1 MGLQVNTNIAA
12 LNAYRNL
19 SVTDGQM
26 SKSLEKLS
34 SGFRIN
40 RAADDAAGLAIS
52 EGLRSQIGGLK
63 VAVRNTQDGISVVQ
77 TAEGALT
84 ETHSILQRMR
94 DLAVQASNT
103 GGLNDDAKGNIQSE
117 VVQLKAELDRIA
129 NTTTFNGKKL
139 LDGSFTANFQ
149 VGANAGETI
158 GVNIATAM
166 GSSGLGVG
174 GVDVTGNGRF
184 TNQAA
189 AASGAVVT
197 TTAASGTNAS
207 LAISSASADVFA
219 GGTTHAAAFKALEGT
234 ISFGGKSLDLSSV
247 DYGNA
252 DLDNNATTTGTD
264 VQHLAV
270 LNKAAQAAF
279 GLATTVNPFSAAGG
293 VLTFAPPVNTA
304 GYTDAAGSIDG
315 TAASI
320 AKATP
325 TFAAASG
332 ATSAIT
338 ALDTAI
344 KTVSTT
350 RADLGAIQNR
360 FDHTINNLNVAV
372 ENLTASESRIR
383 DADMAQEMV
392 QFTRNQILSQAGT
405 AMLAQANQASQGVL
419 SLLRG

>member
-1 MGLQVNTNIAA
+1 
-12 LNAYRNL
+12 
-19 SVTDGQM
+19 
-26 SKSLEKLS
+26 
-34 SGFRIN
+34 
-40 RAADDAAGLAIS
+40 
-52 EGLRSQIGGLK
+52 
-63 VAVRNTQDGISVVQ
+63 
-77 TAEGALT
+77 
-84 ETHSILQRMR
+84 
-94 DLAVQASNT
+94 
-103 GGLNDDAKGNIQSE
+103 
-117 VVQLKAELDRIA
+117 
-129 NTTTFNGKKL
+129 
-139 LDGSFTANFQ
+139 
-149 VGANAGETI
+149 
-158 GVNIATAM
+158 M

-174 GVDVTGNGRF
+174 GVDVTGNGRY

-304 GYTDAAGSIDG
+304 GYTDATGSIDG

-320 AKATP
+320 AKATL
-325 TFAAASG
+325 TFAPPAARPRRSPPWTRPSRRCRPRAPTWVPSRTG
-332 ATSAIT
+332 
-338 ALDTAI
+338 
-344 KTVSTT
+344 STT
-350 RADLGAIQNR
+350 PS
-360 FDHTINNLNVAV
+360 T
-372 ENLTASESRIR
+372 TSTSRSR
-383 DADMAQEMV
+383 
-392 QFTRNQILSQAGT
+392 T
-405 AMLAQANQASQGVL
+405 
-419 SLLRG
+419 